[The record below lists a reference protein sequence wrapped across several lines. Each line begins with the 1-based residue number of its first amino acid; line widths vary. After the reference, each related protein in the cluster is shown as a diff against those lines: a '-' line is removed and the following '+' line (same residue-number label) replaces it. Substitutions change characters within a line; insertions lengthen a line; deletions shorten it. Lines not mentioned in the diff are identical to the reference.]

1 MGRIF
6 YLNSRF
12 CLSIFLIPL
21 KGNDAPVE
29 QEINSAETYFE
40 SAKVEC
46 AIQTCP
52 ELLRRGMLCFIHF
65 YTNVYQILSLI

>member
-6 YLNSRF
+6 YFNSRF
-12 CLSIFLIPL
+12 CLYIFLIPL
-21 KGNDAPVE
+21 KGSDVPVE

-65 YTNVYQILSLI
+65 DTSVCQIISLI